1 MHRGQW
7 SVVVGFA
14 GGLVVNFLSVQP
26 VGAIYLDDERTL
38 FLTGVFYN

>member
-1 MHRGQW
+1 M
-7 SVVVGFA
+7 VVGFA
-14 GGLVVNFLSVQP
+14 GWLVVSFLISVQP